1 MKIWIAAAAALLS
14 VPTPALA
21 CSCLAT
27 DDPQQLSSLAAET
40 AKGAIALVEAESL
53 TTYHDNS
60 GAGEQMR
67 IVRTIAGTAQGNFRV
82 ERGGLPS
89 SASCDLMPDRGQR
102 LVLILY
108 PATTNSGGGPV
119 YRISGLCTDV
129 LLEKPIFRDAVS
141 RSIAGVEAGERG

>member
-1 MKIWIAAAAALLS
+1 MKIWIAAAALLS
-14 VPTPALA
+14 APTAALA

-40 AKGAIALVEAESL
+40 AKGAVALVEAETL
-53 TTYHDNS
+53 TTYHDSN

-67 IVRTIAGTAQGNFRV
+67 IVRTIAGAAQGEFRV
-82 ERGGLPS
+82 ARGDMPS

-108 PATTNSGGGPV
+108 PATNRSVSSPV
-119 YRISGLCTDV
+119 YRISGLCTGV
-129 LLEKPIFRDAVS
+129 LLEKPIFRDAIS
-141 RSIAGVEAGERG
+141 RSIAGVQAGERG